1 MTSSVAPTQPTGS
14 WKRPFYT
21 LWAGQAFSILTSAIV
36 SWAII
41 FYLTYQ
47 TGSGAV
53 LSISSL
59 MSFLPQALLGPIAG
73 PVVDRLPRKFVLI
86 GADGCVALSTLVL
99 VLAAQMDVLSLPL
112 IYAMLFLRAAFG
124 AFHEPTISAVTP
136 QLVPAE
142 NLMEVGGYTQAIQS
156 MGYIAGTVGAA
167 MLYPIWPFELIL
179 ALDVLG
185 AAIAI
190 VGVCM
195 VPIPPVAHAQ
205 AGKLPKPAEIVQE
218 NLESWRVFK
227 SVPGF
232 PTLMLAGFVFMVAF
246 SPLIALYPLM
256 TMQYFGGTEFMTS
269 LVELALAGGMMLGG
283 IVIGRFFS
291 HVNRGHMILASIFL
305 IGAITV
311 AMGIL
316 PASWFGVFVMLNVLA
331 GLCEA
336 AFNTPFSALIQE
348 RIPQSHLGRVFSLFQ
363 TVMMFA
369 TPLGLVFSGMFS
381 DNLGIVSFF
390 IVCGVVITIDGIV
403 ACFSPKLRHIESARM
418 DQVLF
423 DELTQTAPDS
433 PQAANP
439 AADKNEEAA
448 SSTATA

>member
-1 MTSSVAPTQPTGS
+1 MTSSSAPTAQTS

-21 LWAGQAFSILTSAIV
+21 LWTGQAFSILTSAIV

-99 VLAAQMDVLSLPL
+99 VIAAQMHTMSLPL

-124 AFHEPTISAVTP
+124 AFHTPTISAVTP
-136 QLVPAE
+136 QLVPAD

-190 VGVCM
+190 MGVIV
-195 VPIPPVAHAQ
+195 VPIPPVAHAK
-205 AGKLPKPAEIVQE
+205 AGTLPKPSEIVQE

-232 PTLMLAGFVFMVAF
+232 PTLMLAGFVFMAAF

-269 LVELALAGGMMLGG
+269 LVELAFAGGLTLGG
-283 IVIGRFFS
+283 IAIGRFFS
-291 HVNRGHMILASIFL
+291 HVNRGGMILASFYL
-305 IGAITV
+305 TGAITV
-311 AMGIL
+311 AMGLL
-316 PASWFGVFVMLNVLA
+316 PPTWFAAFVALNVLA
-331 GLCEA
+331 GVLEA

-348 RIPQSHLGRVFSLFQ
+348 RIPQSHLGRVFSLFS

-369 TPLGLVFSGMFS
+369 TPLGLVFSGLLS
-381 DNLGIVSFF
+381 DNLGVATFF
-390 IVCGVVITIDGIV
+390 VVCGVAITIEGII
-403 ACFSPKLRHIESARM
+403 ACFSPALRNIEHAHM
-418 DQVLF
+418 DQALF
-423 DELTQTAPDS
+423 DKLSQASADTSASAP
-433 PQAANP
+433 
-439 AADKNEEAA
+439 ADKNQDATG
-448 SSTATA
+448 STATA